1 MFSTGLIIGK
11 KVSVKDQMVVR
22 DTQKNSF
29 QPYQKIQNQFFDCLE
44 KQIKLWMQTEDQTD
58 PRQLLPLK
66 EWICL
71 LLLKKLNAKRPN
83 SYLQRLSRVL
93 VGKQHQV
100 AQETFL
106 CMLCALCW
114 QSWGWKYLRYG
125 PGEDVTWL
133 VGPDHCYPGFK
144 VSTARGEMLNH

>member
-1 MFSTGLIIGK
+1 M
-11 KVSVKDQMVVR
+11 R
-22 DTQKNSF
+22 
-29 QPYQKIQNQFFDCLE
+29 
-44 KQIKLWMQTEDQTD
+44 TEDQTD

-66 EWICL
+66 ELICL

-83 SYLQRLSRVL
+83 SYLQRLSREL

-125 PGEDVTWL
+125 PGKDVT
-133 VGPDHCYPGFK
+133 
-144 VSTARGEMLNH
+144 